1 MFSAPGGEGCRAA
14 LSHEPGRRPRAVS
27 SSVRVPG
34 YEERPQGAS
43 LRKRVPDPVRAGG
56 GGRMTR
62 RGGVDGSARR
72 RVRASLR
79 LRGSLAGGGA
89 RMARPGV
96 RARRVT
102 GTHSLR
108 RSSPAGTRTRA
119 RAPRTSP
126 PCGPR
131 LGEAV
136 AVGAGGARA
145 GAGLGPGDPAGGGRA
160 GKALE
165 GQPARLP
172 SSGPASGS
180 AGRGE
185 APAGSGRRGR
195 DTGAGRRRAP
205 PARAGA
211 ERGLSRR
218 SGCWWPASCWCC
230 RRAGPRAPRGRAGA
244 RRGRGAAPT
253 GRRSSWSSC
262 TGAWRPACSAPS
274 TTRCSWGRA
283 SRRATRAARP
293 GADPPTAASGR
304 PPTCAA
310 CPPGPTALPLQ
321 HASVEPLISARLA
334 GVTRRWSGTL

>member
-1 MFSAPGGEGCRAA
+1 MG
-14 LSHEPGRRPRAVS
+14 
-27 SSVRVPG
+27 
-34 YEERPQGAS
+34 
-43 LRKRVPDPVRAGG
+43 LRGG
-56 GGRMTR
+56 GSGR
-62 RGGVDGSARR
+62 
-72 RVRASLR
+72 LR

-89 RMARPGV
+89 RMARPAV

-102 GTHSLR
+102 STRSLQ

-136 AVGAGGARA
+136 AVGAGGARV
-145 GAGLGPGDPAGGGRA
+145 GAGLGPGDPAGGGQA

-185 APAGSGRRGR
+185 APAGSGRLRR

-211 ERGLSRR
+211 ELGLSRR
-218 SGCWWPASCWCC
+218 SGCLWPASCWCC

-244 RRGRGAAPT
+244 RRGRGAALT

-283 SRRATRAARP
+283 SRRATRAARQ

-310 CPPGPTALPLQ
+310 CLPGPTGPRGMGYSILLSPTSCY
-321 HASVEPLISARLA
+321 ASDMPNRIKAMWAISQNQSLA
-334 GVTRRWSGTL
+334 SLDRSCWPCIFLY